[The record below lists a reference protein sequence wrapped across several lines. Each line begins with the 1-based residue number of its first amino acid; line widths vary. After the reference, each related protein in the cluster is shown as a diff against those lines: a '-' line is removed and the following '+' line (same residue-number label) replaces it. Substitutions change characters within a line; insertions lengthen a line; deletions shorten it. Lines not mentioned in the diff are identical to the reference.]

1 MEKMSEE
8 KKFGQQESGRVSG
21 GEAEDSDARE
31 TDVRSYVDNY
41 RTRKVSKAQIEKGLR
56 EEFGFRSDE
65 AREKVE
71 KYWPGEK

>member
-8 KKFGQQESGRVSG
+8 KNLGQKEPGRVSG
-21 GEAEDSDARE
+21 GGSEDSAARE